1 MPVLARLGRR
11 GSIGSDAADADRAWP
26 SGSDSVCRR
35 LPTVY
40 HRLPGARL
48 RAAGAEGGGR
58 SRPAGASSRGR
69 SSIMRPDRLSD
80 HDDDDRGA
88 ESGPGRRP
96 PDLDLP
102 IFDPEDAEAEREA
115 GAFPDVE
122 DEEDDEAELD
132 DE

>member
-1 MPVLARLGRR
+1 T
-11 GSIGSDAADADRAWP
+11 AD
-26 SGSDSVCRR
+26 
-35 LPTVY
+35 

-132 DE
+132 DESLSEEIEGGPQTVLITGACGNLGRKR